1 MEAESGAE
9 GNGTT
14 GVHGAV
20 EKNLLATLLGAAE
33 SPSDGEG
40 PPPAFTHDFLPV
52 SSFAGAARGSRSS
65 VTTEPPE
72 RGTLLA
78 ESPREESKAFTH
90 DFLLLVSSFAGAAR
104 GSGSSVAT
112 ESPKRGNLLPES
124 PREEC
129 KARADSSLLSGSP
142 VGTDRGSLW

>member
-40 PPPAFTHDFLPV
+40 PPP
-52 SSFAGAARGSRSS
+52 
-65 VTTEPPE
+65 
-72 RGTLLA
+72 
-78 ESPREESKAFTH
+78 AFTH